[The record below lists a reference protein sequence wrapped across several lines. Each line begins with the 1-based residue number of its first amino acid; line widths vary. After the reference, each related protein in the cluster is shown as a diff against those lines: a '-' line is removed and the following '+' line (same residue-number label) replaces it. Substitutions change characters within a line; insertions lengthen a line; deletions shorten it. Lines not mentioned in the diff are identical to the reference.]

1 MLFTGMLHGAL
12 RPLPALPHHAGLPA
26 SKLRISFTDT
36 DEVRVQRL
44 LLTPGSSTSAS
55 VEIAHTPIKTFVS
68 IGTSAAAVLSCVS
81 FSA

>member
-1 MLFTGMLHGAL
+1 MSFTGMLHGAL
-12 RPLPALPHHAGLPA
+12 RPLPAVPHHAGLPA
-26 SKLRISFTDT
+26 SKSRISFTAI

-55 VEIAHTPIKTFVS
+55 VEIAHTHIMMYVS
-68 IGTSAAAVLSCVS
+68 IGPSAAAVLSCES